1 LEIGLGEILGVEA
14 PIAHFAAEVTNG
26 VLEFGASAVVD
37 GQNEGH
43 CGVCGSVADGGI
55 EGGSCRGREVLETAD
70 GAELDVVLVKDGKLE
85 CEEVFEQVEQGV
97 DLFARTFPVF
107 GGERE
112 EGEAF
117 DAELGTCGGD
127 SADGACTTAVPF
139 YARQTT
145 FGGPAS
151 VTVHND
157 RDMTRHDLIG
167 GGRFG
172 Q

>member
-1 LEIGLGEILGVEA
+1 MEIGLGEILWVEA
-14 PIAHFAAEVTNG
+14 AIAHFAAEVTNG

-43 CGVCGSVADGGI
+43 CGVRGSVADGGI
-55 EGGSCRGREVLETAD
+55 ESGSCGGGEVLETAD
-70 GAELDVVLVKDGKLE
+70 GAELDVVLVEDGQFE
-85 CEEVFEQVEQGV
+85 CEEVFEQVEQGI
-97 DLFARTFPVF
+97 DFFARPFPVF
-107 GGERE
+107 GRERE

-117 DAELGTCGGD
+117 DPEFCACGGD
-127 SADGACTTAVPF
+127 SADGTCTTAVTL

-151 VTVHND
+151 VSVHND
-157 RDMTRHDLIG
+157 RDVARHGRIR

-172 Q
+172 